1 MKKPLAQASPS
12 YHARQFVKFLVVGC
26 SNFAI
31 SFTVFYLCYEK
42 WHVFSRLMNDTGEF
56 GKVIMHSLSRMG
68 IESPEGGF
76 ANIIGYSAGIANS
89 FFWNR
94 TWTFRVLTET
104 GRQFKRFVS
113 LNVFCL
119 FLSSFIIFIYVDI
132 FGWRYMSV
140 WVVTMTFVTVMN
152 FIGSKFWVFRRADG
166 IRSSAHSGEV
176 VQ

>member
-76 ANIIGYSAGIANS
+76 ANIISYSAGIANS

-94 TWTFRVLTET
+94 IWTFRVLTET
-104 GRQFKRFVS
+104 GRQLKRFVS

-119 FLSSFIIFIYVDI
+119 FLSSFIIFIFVDI
-132 FGWRYMSV
+132 FGWPYRPV
-140 WVVTMTFVTVMN
+140 WVVTMSFITVLN
-152 FIGSKFWVFRRADG
+152 FIGNKFWVFRRADG
-166 IRSSAHSGEV
+166 MRNSAYSGGV